1 MHGLPIDFGKRFP
14 LAEWGMVGSNLLRL
28 TADEQLGSDN
38 KAGAEKDTEGYRPG
52 EFFRTP

>member
-1 MHGLPIDFGKRFP
+1 M
-14 LAEWGMVGSNLLRL
+14 GMVGSNLLRL